1 MGHALDEMDRVLKPG
16 GYIVDIRPYRP
27 EGTGNKRVYRP
38 RIICP
43 GSEPSFQVGALKQNP
58 SDFRYSD
65 QLMAEELRRGNR
77 YKLIAHQHFYVSWY
91 AKSYEIFDS
100 FLTTEWQSLALGLAD
115 RHRLKTLHGSGPD
128 SPIRIDM
135 PVQINILK
143 KLTSVAD
150 LQDA

>member
-65 QLMAEELRRGNR
+65 QLMTEELRKGHRFI
-77 YKLIAHQHFYVSWY
+77 LIAHQHFHVSWY
-91 AKSYEIFDS
+91 ARSFYIFES
-100 FLTTEWQSLALGLAD
+100 FLTTEWQSLALGLGD
-115 RHRLKTLHGSGPD
+115 RHRLKTLHRNGRD

-143 KLTSVAD
+143 KLTSATD
-150 LQDA
+150 LKDA